1 MTSSPSTPLNP
12 LHPHP
17 HHLEVTG
24 VLPHCGSL
32 TLSSGC
38 CGSKNIQTKHRHE
51 KRSGSSMMMRVRHI
65 ACPWLF
71 CFFPPFSSLFGWKIF
86 GSVRSAALAL
96 MRKDVLEM
104 RILYEGV
111 ICDRV
116 FYFFFFLFH
125 FVSIFVAKL
134 LLLWAPAQFSLRS
147 PARQCG
153 QHDAASYFDF
163 LLM

>member
-1 MTSSPSTPLNP
+1 M
-12 LHPHP
+12 
-17 HHLEVTG
+17 
-24 VLPHCGSL
+24 SL
-32 TLSSGC
+32 IIL
-38 CGSKNIQTKHRHE
+38 
-51 KRSGSSMMMRVRHI
+51 
-65 ACPWLF
+65 LF
-71 CFFPPFSSLFGWKIF
+71 SLLFSSLFGWKIF

-104 RILYEGV
+104 RILYEEV

-134 LLLWAPAQFSLRS
+134 LLLCAPAQFSLRS